1 MRIFIK
7 EVISSIKNIGAIA
20 PSSRFLTKNILK
32 DIVFK
37 ENQVILEFGPG
48 NGAITKQILKRMPKS
63 STLISLEIN
72 EQFFEHCKSKFL
84 TYNNFKI
91 FSHSA
96 VEFDTV
102 LDKLSIN
109 KVDHL
114 VSSLPLAILPKQDL
128 NDLFEKIPNHI
139 KDNGSFV
146 QYQYSLNKYRFLK
159 RFFETVEL
167 DFTLVNI
174 PPAFVYKCYSSN

>member
-32 DIVFK
+32 DIEFE

-48 NGAITKQILKRMPKS
+48 NGAITKQILKRLPAS
-63 STLISLEIN
+63 SMLISLEIN
-72 EQFFEHCKSKFL
+72 EQFFEHCKSKFSHF
-84 TYNNFKI
+84 NNFKI
-91 FSHSA
+91 YSHSA
-96 VEFDTV
+96 VDFDTV
-102 LDKLSIN
+102 LKELSIDQ
-109 KVDHL
+109 VDHL

-128 NDLFEKIPNHI
+128 NDLFDKIPSHI

-146 QYQYSLNKYRFLK
+146 QYQYSLNKYKFLK
-159 RFFETVEL
+159 RFFDTVNL

-174 PPAFVYKCYSSN
+174 PPAFVYKCY